1 MNKIE
6 SLSSVSRRQSAMAAA
21 FCGLLMIF
29 LGASDAL
36 RGVFLPV
43 FQEEFSLST
52 TQSSM
57 IIMISYVGNLLFLF
71 IGGYAVDRISRKKFI
86 AAVMLMWMS
95 ALAVYVFTE
104 SYAVLLVFMIFSM
117 GASTMLSTTVNIITP
132 LCFASAAFFI
142 NFFNFVQGIGI
153 SGAQNIGGKFA
164 ESIGAWHIVNLI
176 LLVGGAL
183 CLILLI
189 FVKIPENS
197 AKSEQKGSYTDV
209 LKNPACKYLILLCG
223 FYYVSEHGLQNWLV
237 TYGSEYLGFT
247 VSRSAFFLS
256 MFFGG
261 ITAGRLIFAPLVQKF
276 GIMRSMSIYISA
288 AGVLYITGILLGRS
302 GIVLICISGLAFSII
317 WPTLVLLIGK
327 YYPTGQTG
335 IATGFITGISTVF
348 DIAFNAFFGK
358 LAEAAGFGLSIKILP
373 LSMLLFCISFF
384 LLRFRVKRSGE
395 IARGT

>member
-1 MNKIE
+1 MNKI
-6 SLSSVSRRQSAMAAA
+6 SGSDSKHSPAAA
-21 FCGLLMIF
+21 ALFCGLLMIF

-43 FQEEFSLST
+43 FQNEFSLSK

-71 IGGYAVDRISRKKFI
+71 IGGYFVDRVSRKKFI

-153 SGAQNIGGKFA
+153 SGAQNAGGKFA
-164 ESIGAWHIVNLI
+164 GSIRSWHAVNLV
-176 LLVGGAL
+176 LLAGGII
-183 CLILLI
+183 CLVILI

-197 AKSEQKGSYTDV
+197 GKREKKGSYADV

-223 FYYVSEHGLQNWLV
+223 FYYVAEHGLQNWLV

-256 MFFGG
+256 VFFGG
-261 ITAGRLIFAPLVQKF
+261 ITVGRLIFAPLVQKF
-276 GIMRSMSIYISA
+276 GIIRCMSIYVSA
-288 AGVLYITGILLGRS
+288 AGVLYIAGILMGKS
-302 GIVLICISGLAFSII
+302 GIALVCISGLAFSII

-327 YYPTGQTG
+327 YYPSGQTG
-335 IATGFITGISTVF
+335 TATGFVTGISTCF

-358 LAEAAGFGLSIKILP
+358 LVEMAGFGLSIKVLP

-384 LLRFRVKRSGE
+384 LLRFRVKKSAE
-395 IARGT
+395 IR